1 LTTTDNI
8 AYSTSLTFTIV
19 REIALNSSRIT
30 NPTIEVFLNSF
41 AVKRL
46 NEVERTVQVYTY
58 SLNPPPEIGKEYS
71 AIGKMLRSLGMP
83 AAQLGETV
91 ISKEAVS
98 PKLWQG
104 ESWVLQ
110 PQGARELNLIE
121 QCEREALE
129 KLERRCLEQKLRQF
143 SRQLQHENRV
153 ERSAEGGFIWWNAEK
168 IVLQQPGW
176 EVHTGV
182 HLDISVHRQ
191 GVLFLEIDSHHR
203 FYTPW
208 TLQEWLDNYP
218 GAPIGYVRNTYDE
231 NSWKYVRTSTE
242 NPETV
247 MIPNLGISLAN
258 YHQNHQK
265 YKATEE
271 EIRNSRLVYVRNSKK
286 EEIAHL
292 STRLR
297 PSVTME
303 VLSYLTSLGQQE
315 AAQVFKQLRKP
326 VRERFETAKKVAQ
339 LLVKRI
345 YQQESTSLKPYK
357 VGGVLLRQKN
367 PILLVR
373 QGKVYRPETSL
384 KRGCLRTGEK
394 QFGCLDLVGTGVWS
408 EGITNPLLNAARN
421 SGVEIFLENPK
432 RRSDL
437 PDGVIARRHF
447 WQQWA
452 NQGTQT
458 ILVVSNWLGDGEKA
472 RLRLEALEANIALQF
487 MLPMPRPESYRAVS
501 IVLGLLLKAKWQP
514 VGLEPLQD
522 SEAAEIAIGFDAG
535 TDRNLFYGTSAFAV
549 LANGQSLGWELPEV
563 QRGERLSGQAVLRAV
578 ASIVHRFEQLVGRKP
593 RRILLL
599 RDGFVRRDEFEA
611 TIAELQL
618 AGIAVDLLAV
628 RKSGAGRMAIEPQS
642 NFLQDAS
649 PGTVVLSSD
658 GKTFLIVTTQ
668 AKAGGSARPL
678 QVVRDYGDAPLEL
691 LATQFDRLCQ
701 LNPAS
706 GFFSSRN
713 AWVLHA
719 ADKMA
724 KEVQR
729 IGQIGPLHGLDR
741 EKIFFV

>member
-1 LTTTDNI
+1 M
-8 AYSTSLTFTIV
+8 

-30 NPTIEVFLNSF
+30 TPTIEVFLNSF

-46 NEVERTVQVYTY
+46 SKVDLNMCAYTY
-58 SLNPPPEIGKEYS
+58 SLNPPPEAGKEYS
-71 AIGKMLRSLGMP
+71 AIGKMLWNLGVP
-83 AAQLGETV
+83 AAQLGEIV
-91 ISKEAVS
+91 ISKEAIS
-98 PKLWQG
+98 SEYWQG
-104 ESWVLQ
+104 EGWTIQ
-110 PQGARELNLIE
+110 PQGTRLLNLTEQREL
-121 QCEREALE
+121 EAFE
-129 KLERRCLEQKLRQF
+129 KLERRWLEQRLRLL
-143 SRQLQHENRV
+143 SRQLKQQGRV
-153 ERSAEGGFIWWNAEK
+153 ERAAEGGFIWWNADK
-168 IVLQQPGW
+168 VILQEPGW

-182 HLDISVHRQ
+182 HLDVSIHRQ
-191 GVLFLEIDSHHR
+191 GVLFLKIDSHHR

-231 NSWKYVRTSTE
+231 NTWKYVRTSTE
-242 NPETV
+242 NPETLV
-247 MIPNLGISLAN
+247 IPNLGISLAN
-258 YHQNHQK
+258 YHRNHQK

-271 EIRNSRLVYVRNSKK
+271 EIQNSRLVYVRNSKG

-292 STRLR
+292 SSRLS

-303 VLSYLTSLGQQE
+303 VLSYLASLGQQE

-326 VRERFETAKKVAQ
+326 VRERFETGKQVAQ

-345 YQQESTSLKPYK
+345 YKQELPNLKPYN
-357 VGGVLLRQKN
+357 VGGVLLRQTT
-367 PILLVR
+367 PILLAR
-373 QGKVYRPETSL
+373 QCKVYRPETSL

-408 EGITNPLLNAARN
+408 EGIRNLLLSTARN
-421 SGVEIFLENPK
+421 SEVEIFLEDPK
-432 RRSDL
+432 GRSDL
-437 PDGVIARRHF
+437 PDGVLARRQF

-458 ILVVSNWLGDGEKA
+458 VLVVSNWLGDGEKA

-487 MLPMPRPESYRAVS
+487 MLPMPRTEQYRAIN

-522 SEAAEIAIGFDAG
+522 SQAADIAIGFDAG

-578 ASIVHRFEQLVGRKP
+578 VSIVHRFEQLVGRKP
-593 RRILLL
+593 KRILLL
-599 RDGFVRRDEFEA
+599 RDGFVRRDEFES

-628 RKSGAGRMAIEPQS
+628 RKSGAGRMAIESQY

-649 PGTVVLSSD
+649 PGTAVLSSD
-658 GKTFLIVTTQ
+658 EKTFLIVTTQ

-678 QVVRDYGDAPLEL
+678 QAVRDYGNAPLEL

-713 AWVLHA
+713 AWVLHC